1 MNNALPKYSFYGNPD
16 ALHIMQI
23 WSSHLPYFSNL
34 PSLLRS
40 EVKIVYMDLKVLH
53 GLSLAAFPSFT
64 LPLSVMTLPS
74 VFWSKLLLLTTTHLS
89 RAWKTPF
96 NHYNQDKIG
105 LILPLMK
112 GPCVI
117 FCAYVCAP
125 DFKTLVSDQPSTA
138 SVLLQQQKCYYGDE
152 YCCQNTGL
160 YLIGCIYLMP
170 QLISPS
176 GGRGLLLW
184 NAQVFMRMS
193 LDELSRQKQKRRES
207 AWQSTLHCAR
217 IHFRFTSAAC
227 V

>member
-1 MNNALPKYSFYGNPD
+1 MNNALPKYSFYSNPD

-23 WSSHLPYFSNL
+23 WSSHLPYLKHFSNL

-40 EVKIVYMDLKVLH
+40 EVKILYMDLKVLH
-53 GLSLAAFPSFT
+53 GLSPAAFPSFT
-64 LPLSVMTLPS
+64 PPVSHDSAFSILKHSASSHHNTSFPCLKDPTQSL
-74 VFWSKLLLLTTTHLS
+74 
-89 RAWKTPF
+89 
-96 NHYNQDKIG
+96 QDKIG

-117 FCAYVCAP
+117 FCAYLCAP
-125 DFKTLVSDQPSTA
+125 DFKFKTLVSDPPCTA

-152 YCCQNTGL
+152 YYCQNTGL
-160 YLIGCIYLMP
+160 YLVGCIDLMP

-184 NAQVFMRMS
+184 NEQVLNVYVS
-193 LDELSRQKQKRRES
+193 
-207 AWQSTLHCAR
+207 WCT
-217 IHFRFTSAAC
+217 